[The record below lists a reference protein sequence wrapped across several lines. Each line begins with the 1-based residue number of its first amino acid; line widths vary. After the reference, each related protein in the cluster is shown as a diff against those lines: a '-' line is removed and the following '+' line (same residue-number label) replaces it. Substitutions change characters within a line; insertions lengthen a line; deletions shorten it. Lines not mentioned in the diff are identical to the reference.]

1 MEASPLSVTRA
12 EKHASTR
19 KASRPTGRGSAPKPR
34 RRLGW
39 LSRLSWKVRAILACV
54 AVVLGVFLW
63 AILERALA
71 PRGNTAQDHFDV
83 LIVLGTSADAD
94 GNPSPRQLARVTE
107 AVNEYERG
115 VAPRIIFTGGAVKNQ
130 FVEAQVM
137 ARTAEGQGIPA
148 SAVFLDPAAR
158 NTIENTCNAF
168 GIMRSHG
175 WESAEVISSPSHLP
189 RAALMLNRLP
199 MRWRVHA
206 APALEPADRDPS
218 AYQTATEILKT
229 VYYLTWTRQREP
241 CTISGQ

>member
-1 MEASPLSVTRA
+1 MN
-12 EKHASTR
+12 STKTQKPIGKR
-19 KASRPTGRGSAPKPR
+19 NASRPTGRGSAPKPR

-39 LSRLSWKVRAILACV
+39 LPRLGWMGRVILACV
-54 AVVLGVFLW
+54 AVVVGVFLW
-63 AILERALA
+63 ATLERTFA
-71 PRGNTAQDHFDV
+71 PIGNTAEDHFDV

-115 VAPRIIFTGGAVKNQ
+115 VAPRIIFTGAAVKNQ

-148 SAVFLDPAAR
+148 SAVYLDPAAR
-158 NTIENTCNAF
+158 NTLENTCNAL

-175 WESAEVISSPSHLP
+175 WQSAEVISSPSHLP

-206 APALEPADRDPS
+206 APALEPADRDPG
-218 AYQTATEILKT
+218 AYQTAMEILKT
-229 VYYLTWTRQREP
+229 VYYLTWTRQKEP
-241 CTISGQ
+241 CVIGGQ